1 MQVEIL
7 TPEKKV
13 FSGEVDILTVPSR
26 AGIISVMSNHTPL
39 VTAIG
44 SGEIRVKIKDQEK
57 VFENEKGV
65 LQTINNRTVLLLRK
79 CKEK

>member
-1 MQVEIL
+1 MKVEIL

-13 FSGEVDILTVPSR
+13 FEGEIELMTLTTRDGV
-26 AGIISVMSNHTPL
+26 ISVLSHHTPL
-39 VTAIG
+39 VSAVN
-44 SGEIRVKIKDQEK
+44 SGEIKIKTKTEEK

-79 CKEK
+79 CREK